1 MSKQLKK
8 FFSLIAIFLGIVIF
22 LTACSKTS
30 QSELQTSQTAK
41 ETVQTITVTD
51 LIGRQVKIK
60 TPVHKVVGLGP
71 GALRLIAYI
80 DGIDRLAGVENIDK
94 KVVNGRTYNMVFQDK
109 LEQLPTIGQG
119 GPDSTPDAEK
129 LIQVN
134 PDVIFSISLL
144 DKAKADDL
152 QAKTGIPVVVLS
164 YGKLGTFEEDVYT
177 SLEII
182 GKIMGK
188 EDRAK
193 EVVDYIKGIQKDLQ
207 DRTNDIPE
215 DKKPTVYIGA
225 LGFKGAHGIESTQSN
240 YPPFIAVNAKNVAD
254 ALGGKGSF
262 MIEREKLL
270 SWDPD
275 MIFIDEG
282 NFDLVKQDYQKNP
295 DFYRS
300 LKAVKNDNVY
310 GILPYNQYN
319 TNIDTALADSY
330 WVGKLLYPERFKDI
344 DHVEKAKEIYTLFF
358 GEAGK
363 GVYDKMKDIYGGFE
377 KLNFSA
383 K

>member
-8 FFSLIAIFLGIVIF
+8 FNGIVAILLVIVIS
-22 LTACSKTS
+22 LTACSKAS
-30 QSELQTSQTAK
+30 QNQSQTSQTSK
-41 ETVQTITVTD
+41 ETVQTVTD
-51 LIGRQVKIK
+51 LVGRQVEIK
-60 TPVHKVVGLGP
+60 TPVHKVVGIGP
-71 GALRLIAYI
+71 GALRLITYI
-80 DGIDRLAGVENIDK
+80 DGIDRVAGVENIDK
-94 KVVNGRTYNMVFQDK
+94 KLVDGRTYNVIFQDK
-109 LEQLPTIGQG
+109 LAQLPTIGQG

-129 LIQVN
+129 LIEIN
-134 PDVIFSISLL
+134 PDVIFVISLL

-177 SLEII
+177 SLKII

-193 EVVDYIKGIQKDLQ
+193 EVVDYIKGVQKDLQ
-207 DRTNDIPE
+207 DRTKDISE

-225 LGFKGAHGIESTQSN
+225 LGFKGAHGIESTQGN
-240 YPPFIAVNAKNVAD
+240 YPPFMAVNARNVAD
-254 ALGGKGSF
+254 TLGQKGSV
-262 MIEREKLL
+262 MIEKEKLL
-270 SWDPD
+270 DWNPD
-275 MIFIDEG
+275 IIFIDEG

-295 DFYRS
+295 DFYKN

-330 WVGKLLYPERFKDI
+330 WVGKVLYPEQFKDI
-344 DHVEKAKEIYTLFF
+344 DPAEKAKEIYTLFF

-363 GVYDKMKDIYGGFE
+363 GVYDKMKEVYGGFE
-377 KLNFSA
+377 KIKF
-383 K
+383 

>member
-8 FFSLIAIFLGIVIF
+8 FNGIVAILLVIVIS
-22 LTACSKTS
+22 LTACSKAS
-30 QSELQTSQTAK
+30 QNQFQTSQTSK
-41 ETVQTITVTD
+41 GTVQTITVTD
-51 LIGRQVKIK
+51 LIGRQVEIK
-60 TPVHKVVGLGP
+60 TPVHKVVGIGP
-71 GALRLIAYI
+71 GALRLITYI
-80 DGIDRLAGVENIDK
+80 DGIDRVVGVENIDK
-94 KVVNGRTYNMVFQDK
+94 KVVNGRAYNMIFQEK
-109 LEQLPTIGQG
+109 LVQLPTIGQG

-129 LIQVN
+129 LVEVN
-134 PDVIFSISLL
+134 PDVIFVISLL
-144 DKAKADDL
+144 DKAKADNL

-193 EVVDYIKGIQKDLQ
+193 EVVDYIKGVQKELQ
-207 DRTNDIPE
+207 DRTKNIPE
-215 DKKPTVYIGA
+215 DKKPSVYIGA

-240 YPPFIAVNAKNVAD
+240 YPPFMAVNAKNVAD
-254 ALGGKGSF
+254 TLGQKGSV

-270 SWDPD
+270 AWNPD
-275 MIFIDEG
+275 IMFIDEG

-295 DFYRS
+295 IFYKS
-300 LKAVKNDNVY
+300 LKAVKNGNVY

-330 WVGKLLYPERFKDI
+330 WVGKVLYPEQFKDI
-344 DHVEKAKEIYTLFF
+344 DPVEKAKEIYTLFF

-363 GVYDKMKDIYGGFE
+363 SVYDKMKEVYGGFE
-377 KLNFSA
+377 KIKF
-383 K
+383 

>member
-1 MSKQLKK
+1 VSKQLKK
-8 FFSLIAIFLGIVIF
+8 FNGIVAILLVIVIS
-22 LTACSKTS
+22 LTACSKAS
-30 QSELQTSQTAK
+30 QNQSQTSQTSK
-41 ETVQTITVTD
+41 ETVQTVTD
-51 LIGRQVKIK
+51 LVGRQVEIK
-60 TPVHKVVGLGP
+60 TPVHKVVGIGP
-71 GALRLIAYI
+71 GALRLITYI
-80 DGIDRLAGVENIDK
+80 DGIDRVAGVENIDK
-94 KVVNGRTYNMVFQDK
+94 KLVDGRTYNVIFQDK
-109 LEQLPTIGQG
+109 LAQLPTIGQG

-129 LIQVN
+129 LIEIN
-134 PDVIFSISLL
+134 PDVIFVISLL

-177 SLEII
+177 SLKII

-193 EVVDYIKGIQKDLQ
+193 EVVDYIKGVQKDLQ
-207 DRTNDIPE
+207 DRTKDISE

-225 LGFKGAHGIESTQSN
+225 LGFKGAHGIESTQGN
-240 YPPFIAVNAKNVAD
+240 YPPFMAVNARNVAD
-254 ALGGKGSF
+254 TLGQKGSV
-262 MIEREKLL
+262 MIEKEKLL
-270 SWDPD
+270 DWNPD
-275 MIFIDEG
+275 IIFIDEG

-295 DFYRS
+295 DFYKN

-330 WVGKLLYPERFKDI
+330 WVGKVLYPEQFKDI
-344 DHVEKAKEIYTLFF
+344 DPAEKAKEIYTLFF

-363 GVYDKMKDIYGGFE
+363 GVYDKMKEVYGGFE
-377 KLNFSA
+377 KIKF
-383 K
+383 

>member
-1 MSKQLKK
+1 VSKQLKK
-8 FFSLIAIFLGIVIF
+8 FNGIVAILLVIVIS
-22 LTACSKTS
+22 LTACSKAS
-30 QSELQTSQTAK
+30 QNQFQTSQTSK
-41 ETVQTITVTD
+41 GTVQTITVTD
-51 LIGRQVKIK
+51 LIGRQVEIK
-60 TPVHKVVGLGP
+60 TPVHKVVGIGP
-71 GALRLIAYI
+71 GALRLITYI
-80 DGIDRLAGVENIDK
+80 DGIDRVVGVENIDK
-94 KVVNGRTYNMVFQDK
+94 KVVNGRAYNMIFQEK
-109 LEQLPTIGQG
+109 LVQLPTIGQG

-129 LIQVN
+129 LVEVN
-134 PDVIFSISLL
+134 PDVIFVISLL
-144 DKAKADDL
+144 DKAKADNL

-193 EVVDYIKGIQKDLQ
+193 EVVDYIKGVQKELQ
-207 DRTNDIPE
+207 DRTKNIPE
-215 DKKPTVYIGA
+215 DKKPSVYIGA

-240 YPPFIAVNAKNVAD
+240 YPPFMAVNAKNVAD
-254 ALGGKGSF
+254 TLGQKGSV

-270 SWDPD
+270 AWNPD
-275 MIFIDEG
+275 IMFIDEG

-295 DFYRS
+295 IFYKS
-300 LKAVKNDNVY
+300 LKAVKNGNVY

-330 WVGKLLYPERFKDI
+330 WVGKVLYPEQFKDI
-344 DHVEKAKEIYTLFF
+344 DPVEKAKEIYTLFF

-363 GVYDKMKDIYGGFE
+363 SVYDKMKEVYGGFE
-377 KLNFSA
+377 KIKF
-383 K
+383 

>member
-8 FFSLIAIFLGIVIF
+8 FNGIVAILLAIVIS
-22 LTACSKTS
+22 LTACSKAS
-30 QSELQTSQTAK
+30 QNQFQTSQTSK
-41 ETVQTITVTD
+41 GTVQTITVTD
-51 LIGRQVKIK
+51 LIGRHVEIK
-60 TPVHKVVGLGP
+60 TPVHKVVGIGP
-71 GALRLIAYI
+71 GALRLITYI
-80 DGIDRLAGVENIDK
+80 DGIDRVVGVENIDK
-94 KVVNGRTYNMVFQDK
+94 KVVNGRAYNMIFQEK
-109 LEQLPTIGQG
+109 LVQLPTIGQG

-129 LIQVN
+129 LVEVN
-134 PDVIFSISLL
+134 PDVIFVISLL
-144 DKAKADDL
+144 DKAKADNL

-193 EVVDYIKGIQKDLQ
+193 EVVDYIKGVQKELQ
-207 DRTNDIPE
+207 DRTKNIPE
-215 DKKPTVYIGA
+215 DKKPSVYIGA
-225 LGFKGAHGIESTQSN
+225 LGFKGDHGIESTQSN
-240 YPPFIAVNAKNVAD
+240 YPPFMDVNVKNVAD
-254 ALGGKGSF
+254 TLGQKGSV

-270 SWDPD
+270 AWNPD
-275 MIFIDEG
+275 IMFIDEG

-295 DFYRS
+295 IFYKS
-300 LKAVKNDNVY
+300 LKAIKNGNVY

-330 WVGKLLYPERFKDI
+330 WVGKVLYPEQFKDI
-344 DHVEKAKEIYTLFF
+344 DPVEKAKEIYTLFF

-363 GVYDKMKDIYGGFE
+363 SVYDKMKEVYGGFE
-377 KLNFSA
+377 KIKF
-383 K
+383 

>member
-8 FFSLIAIFLGIVIF
+8 FSGIVVILLAIVIS
-22 LTACSKTS
+22 LTACSKAS
-30 QSELQTSQTAK
+30 QNQSQVSQTPK
-41 ETVQTITVTD
+41 ETVQTVTVTD
-51 LIGRQVKIK
+51 LVGRQVEIK
-60 TPVHKVVGLGP
+60 TPVHKVVGIGP
-71 GALRLIAYI
+71 GALRLITYI
-80 DGIDRLAGVENIDK
+80 DGIDRVAGVENIDK
-94 KVVNGRTYNMVFQDK
+94 KLTNGRTYNVIFQDK
-109 LEQLPTIGQG
+109 LAQLPTIGQG

-129 LIQVN
+129 LIEIN
-134 PDVIFSISLL
+134 PDVIFVISLL

-207 DRTNDIPE
+207 DRTKNIPE

-225 LGFKGAHGIESTQSN
+225 LGFKGAHGIESTQGN
-240 YPPFIAVNAKNVAD
+240 YPPFMAVNARNVAD
-254 ALGGKGSF
+254 TLGQKGSV
-262 MIEREKLL
+262 MIEKEKLL
-270 SWDPD
+270 DWNPD
-275 MIFIDEG
+275 IIFIDEG

-295 DFYRS
+295 DFYKN

-319 TNIDTALADSY
+319 TNIDTAIPDSY
-330 WVGKLLYPERFKDI
+330 WVGKVLYPEQFKDI
-344 DHVEKAKEIYTLFF
+344 DPVEKAKEIYTLFF

-363 GVYDKMKDIYGGFE
+363 GVYDKMKEVYGGFE
-377 KLNFSA
+377 KIKF
-383 K
+383 

>member
-8 FFSLIAIFLGIVIF
+8 FSGIVVILLAIVIS
-22 LTACSKTS
+22 LTACSKVS
-30 QSELQTSQTAK
+30 QNQSQVSQTSK
-41 ETVQTITVTD
+41 ETVQTVTVTD
-51 LIGRQVKIK
+51 LVGRQVEIK
-60 TPVHKVVGLGP
+60 TPVHKVVGIGP
-71 GALRLIAYI
+71 GALRLITYI
-80 DGIDRLAGVENIDK
+80 DGIDRVAGVENIDK
-94 KVVNGRTYNMVFQDK
+94 KFTNGRTYNVIFQDK
-109 LEQLPTIGQG
+109 LAQLPTIGQG

-129 LIQVN
+129 LIEIN
-134 PDVIFSISLL
+134 PDVIFVISLL

-177 SLEII
+177 SLKII

-193 EVVDYIKGIQKDLQ
+193 EVVDYIKGVQKDLQ
-207 DRTNDIPE
+207 DRTKDISE

-225 LGFKGAHGIESTQSN
+225 LGFKGAHGIESTQGN
-240 YPPFIAVNAKNVAD
+240 YPPFMAVNARNVAD
-254 ALGGKGSF
+254 TLGQKGSV
-262 MIEREKLL
+262 MIEKEKLL
-270 SWDPD
+270 DWNPD
-275 MIFIDEG
+275 IIFIDEG

-295 DFYRS
+295 DFYKN

-330 WVGKLLYPERFKDI
+330 WVGKVLYPEQFKDI
-344 DHVEKAKEIYTLFF
+344 DPAEKAKEIYTLFF

-363 GVYDKMKDIYGGFE
+363 GVYDKMKEVYGGFE
-377 KLNFSA
+377 KIKF
-383 K
+383 

>member
-8 FFSLIAIFLGIVIF
+8 FSGIVVILLAIVIS
-22 LTACSKTS
+22 LTACSKAS
-30 QSELQTSQTAK
+30 HNQFQVSQTSK
-41 ETVQTITVTD
+41 ETAQTVTVTD
-51 LIGRQVKIK
+51 LVGRQVEIK
-60 TPVHKVVGLGP
+60 TPVHKVVGIGP
-71 GALRLIAYI
+71 GALRLITYI
-80 DGIDRLAGVENIDK
+80 DGIDRVAGVENIDK
-94 KVVNGRTYNMVFQDK
+94 KLTNGRTYNVIFQDK
-109 LEQLPTIGQG
+109 LAQLPTIGQG

-129 LIQVN
+129 LIEIN
-134 PDVIFSISLL
+134 PDVIFVISLL

-177 SLEII
+177 SLKII

-193 EVVDYIKGIQKDLQ
+193 EVVDYIKGVQKDLQ
-207 DRTNDIPE
+207 DRTKDISE

-225 LGFKGAHGIESTQSN
+225 LGFKGAHGIESTQGN
-240 YPPFIAVNAKNVAD
+240 YPPFMAVNARNVAD
-254 ALGGKGSF
+254 TLGQKGSV
-262 MIEREKLL
+262 MIEKEKLL
-270 SWDPD
+270 DWNPD
-275 MIFIDEG
+275 IIFIDEG

-295 DFYRS
+295 DFYKN

-330 WVGKLLYPERFKDI
+330 WVGKVLYPEQFKDI
-344 DHVEKAKEIYTLFF
+344 DPAEKAKEIYTLFF

-363 GVYDKMKDIYGGFE
+363 GVYDKMKEVYGGFE
-377 KLNFSA
+377 KIKF
-383 K
+383 

>member
-1 MSKQLKK
+1 MPKQLKK
-8 FFSLIAIFLGIVIF
+8 FKWIVTILLVIIIS
-22 LTACSKTS
+22 LTACSKASQNQFKTS
-30 QSELQTSQTAK
+30 KISN

-51 LIGRQVKIK
+51 LIGRQVEIK
-60 TPVHKVVGLGP
+60 TPVHKVVGIGP
-71 GALRLIAYI
+71 GALRLITYI
-80 DGIDRLAGVENIDK
+80 DGIDRVAGVENIDK
-94 KVVNGRTYNMVFQDK
+94 KVVNGRAYNMIFQEK
-109 LEQLPTIGQG
+109 LVRLPTIGQG

-129 LIQVN
+129 LVEVN
-134 PDVIFSISLL
+134 PDVIFVISLL
-144 DKAKADDL
+144 DKAKADNL

-193 EVVDYIKGIQKDLQ
+193 KVVDYIKGVQKELQ
-207 DRTNDIPE
+207 DRTKNIPE
-215 DKKPTVYIGA
+215 DKKPSVYIGA

-254 ALGGKGSF
+254 TLGEKGSV

-270 SWDPD
+270 AWNPD
-275 MIFIDEG
+275 IMFIDEG

-295 DFYRS
+295 TFYKS
-300 LKAVKNDNVY
+300 LKAVKNGNVY

-330 WVGKLLYPERFKDI
+330 WVGKVLYPKQFKDI
-344 DHVEKAKEIYTLFF
+344 DPVEKAKEIYTLFF

-363 GVYDKMKDIYGGFE
+363 SVYDKMEEVYGGFE
-377 KLNFSA
+377 KIKF
-383 K
+383 